1 MGQQGQHGAPDA
13 LPRGRSAEVGQ
24 ASERRTALQVVG

>member
-1 MGQQGQHGAPDA
+1 MGQQGKHGAPDA

-24 ASERRTALQVVG
+24 ASERRIALQVVG